1 MKRAISLILL
11 CNILAGCVGAFIA
24 GAAAGGLIVYDR
36 RSIAMTATDTRI
48 RHNVIKALK
57 EDGSFANS
65 HIVVSSFHQMVLLA
79 GQTPLA
85 SLRAQA
91 ERVTNSV
98 PDIKKIYNEI
108 EISSP
113 SSNMTRSSDTWVT
126 TKVKSKMLATKGL
139 HSGEIK
145 VVTENGV
152 VFLMGIVTKEQ
163 SDLAVDVARR
173 VSGVQKI
180 VKVFRYKRYE
190 DKTND

>member
-1 MKRAISLILL
+1 MKRVLSLILI
-11 CNILAGCVGAFIA
+11 CNILAGCIGAFIA

-48 RHNVIKALK
+48 RHQVTQALAK
-57 EDGSFANS
+57 DGAFTNS
-65 HIVVSSFHQMVLLA
+65 HIVVSSFHQIILLV

-85 SLRAQA
+85 SLRARA
-91 ERVTNSV
+91 ERVANTV
-98 PDIKKIYNEI
+98 ADIKKIYNEI

-113 SSNMTRSSDTWVT
+113 SSNMTRSSDAWVT

-145 VVTENGV
+145 VVTENGAV
-152 VFLMGIVTKEQ
+152 YLMGIVTKEQ

-180 VKVFRYKRYE
+180 VKVFRYKKYS
-190 DKTND
+190 DKSES